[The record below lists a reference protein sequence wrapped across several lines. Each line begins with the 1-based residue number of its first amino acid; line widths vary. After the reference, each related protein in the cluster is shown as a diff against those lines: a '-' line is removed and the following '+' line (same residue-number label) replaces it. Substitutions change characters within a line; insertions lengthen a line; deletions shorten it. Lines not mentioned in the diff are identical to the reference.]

1 MMDSERKS
9 IIKTS
14 ISPRLRRTT
23 LAAALLVA
31 GLLGSPLAM
40 HRADAAAACRSDPIL
55 LVNGAIIDVVSTLQT
70 DPSAVRELDYT
81 ITVSPGS
88 LLGATR
94 LTVGLGFPEKVTYVY
109 SSLQRWGTVG
119 ITATVITQPGVAPFA
134 TTVQASSLLR
144 SSSASGLSNTQVSLT
159 LGGQLML

>member
-1 MMDSERKS
+1 MDSERNR
-9 IIKTS
+9 IIKTTAP
-14 ISPRLRRTT
+14 PRRRRTA
-23 LAAALLVA
+23 LAVTLLVV

-70 DPSAVRELDYT
+70 SSSAVRELDYT

-109 SSLQRWGTVG
+109 SSQQRWGTVG
-119 ITATVITQPGVAPFA
+119 IAASVITQPGVTPFA

-144 SSSASGLSNTQVSLT
+144 SSSASGLSNTLVSLT

>member
-1 MMDSERKS
+1 MDSERNR
-9 IIKTS
+9 IIKTTAP
-14 ISPRLRRTT
+14 PRRRRTA
-23 LAAALLVA
+23 LAVTLLVV
-31 GLLGSPLAM
+31 GLLGSPLAT
-40 HRADAAAACRSDPIL
+40 HHADAAAACRSDPVL

-70 DPSAVRELDYT
+70 TSSAVQELDYT

-88 LLGATR
+88 LLGATH

-119 ITATVITQPGVAPFA
+119 IAASVITQPGVTPFA

-144 SSSASGLSNTQVSLT
+144 SSSASGLSNTLVSLT